1 LTKVSNHEKD
11 DLLKSNALTREATS
25 SEIRFRVEY
34 VTLRSREVL
43 MTRESTEEEQVYA
56 HTGYVFDVVNVNYTS
71 ESNDT
76 RKNKDSSRDDDDNRA
91 DASDQKKIPDVEWRG
106 RPYIRVYSRAI
117 INALQS
123 VVNYYPGQSLVSEP
137 IDIYWPYSVVV
148 HHRAELLQ
156 FLRDFQSPVSDF
168 DQATCCVKETS
179 RHLQLL
185 LDFVENKVGDKVRE
199 LQEQLERDVPVV
211 SFDTLWLLLK
221 PGVDVY
227 ERYEVDA
234 STQPHVVNKVD
245 FVRLLDDS
253 WSEYQ
258 VTIWALDN
266 DESGLRP
273 VIQEKTISRFH
284 GERPIHEL
292 DLFPCRFL
300 PTHEA
305 RQQQLID
312 RGKLFADLQQKKCM
326 YFEGES
332 IEEPRQSVGSIYTVP
347 KAAANTLLVPRIRDG
362 RSSGGLERDAT

>member
-1 LTKVSNHEKD
+1 
-11 DLLKSNALTREATS
+11 
-25 SEIRFRVEY
+25 
-34 VTLRSREVL
+34 
-43 MTRESTEEEQVYA
+43 MTRESTEEKQVFA
-56 HTGYVFDVVNVNYTS
+56 HTGFVFDVVNVNYTS

-76 RKNKDSSRDDDDNRA
+76 RKNEDSSKDGDNKA

-123 VVNYYPGQSLVSEP
+123 VVNYYPGQGLASEP

-156 FLRDFQSPVSDF
+156 FLRDFQRPVSDF
-168 DQATCCVKETS
+168 DQATCSVKETS

-185 LDFVENKVGDKVRE
+185 LDFVEDKVGNKVRE

-211 SFDTLWLLLK
+211 SFDTLWLLLQ

-245 FVRLLDDS
+245 FIRLVDDS

-266 DESGLRP
+266 DEVGLRP
-273 VIQEKTISRFH
+273 VTQEKTISRFH

-300 PTHEA
+300 PTHGA
-305 RQQQLID
+305 RQKQLIE
-312 RGKLFADLQQKKCM
+312 RGKLFTDLQQKKCM
-326 YFEGES
+326 YFNGES
-332 IEEPRQSVGSIYTVP
+332 IEEPSQSVGSIHTIP

-362 RSSGGLERDAT
+362 RSSGGLEGNAT